1 MQISESVPLAG
12 SYLWFSREA
21 PGSSPW
27 TSCRSVSLHGPR
39 CSQDSLVHSSPPPL
53 WLMVSCRGFSRGLWG
68 PQEWQSH
75 RKGRFW
81 VPDLTA
87 LMRTAPWPGTPVET
101 LYEWKRNFCCVCWS
115 SCLIRLLYLP
125 LFSEQP
131 WERSGAWET
140 IRVRRAMSLHA
151 AELLFPWWSSS
162 CHGFPEYPFLVLS
175 PKFPLFSDSC
185 LVPTAAYFLPS

>member
-101 LYEWKRNFCCVCWS
+101 LYEWKRNFCCVCLLKQLPYQITVLATVLWAALRTFWS
-115 SCLIRLLYLP
+115 LRDNQSKEGHEPPRCWAP
-125 LFSEQP
+125 L
-131 WERSGAWET
+131 
-140 IRVRRAMSLHA
+140 SL
-151 AELLFPWWSSS
+151 
-162 CHGFPEYPFLVLS
+162 V
-175 PKFPLFSDSC
+175 
-185 LVPTAAYFLPS
+185 V